1 MSGMTVSMRGVTK
14 RFLSE
19 KGRTVHALDMI
30 DLEAGRG
37 EFLCVL
43 GPTGCGKSTL
53 LRLIAGLETPDA
65 GTIFVDGEHPVPG
78 SGTGFAF
85 QQPALFPWLTV
96 RGNVEFGLRRC
107 TRRRKARREIVEG
120 LLTAVGLQGFADA
133 FPHELSGGMQQRAAL
148 VRSLA
153 PSPGL
158 MLLDEPLSSLDTS
171 TRDDLQDLILDLCRG
186 RGITTVFVTHN
197 IEEAVYLGDR
207 LVVLGHRPGRIVSDF
222 RIDIPHPR
230 DRLSVSFVSCL
241 LRVRTVFEGL
251 VSEARRVPD
260 HSMPAPGS

>member
-30 DLEAGRG
+30 DLEAGGG

-65 GTIFVDGEHPVPG
+65 GTIFVDGGHPVPG
-78 SGTGFAF
+78 NGTGFAF

-96 RGNVEFGLRRC
+96 RDNVEFGLKTC
-107 TRRRKARREIVEG
+107 TRRRQARQARVEE
-120 LLTAVGLQGFADA
+120 LLGAVGLADFAEA
-133 FPHELSGGMQQRAAL
+133 YPHELSGGMQQRAAL

-158 MLLDEPLSSLDTS
+158 MLLDEPLSSLDTA
-171 TRDDLQDLILDLCRG
+171 TREDLQDMILKLCG
-186 RGITTVFVTHN
+186 GITTVFVTHH
-197 IEEAVYLGDR
+197 IEEAVYLADR
-207 LVVLGHRPGRIVSDF
+207 LIVLGYRPGRIVSDF
-222 RIDIPHPR
+222 RIDLPHPR
-230 DRLSVSFVSCL
+230 DRLSEPFVSL
-241 LRVRTVFEGL
+241 LLSVRTVFEHL
-251 VSEARRVPD
+251 VSEAR
-260 HSMPAPGS
+260 HE